1 MSKNEITRRAIARA
15 ITALPIFAATA
26 ARASA
31 AAATSATSRNEQ
43 AAQPHPAPAQAA
55 ASGEVSPLQKAHD
68 KVRQTSDKLRAI
80 DVAMTVEPAFT
91 FRA

>member
-1 MSKNEITRRAIARA
+1 MFKNEITRRAIARA
-15 ITALPIFAATA
+15 ITVLPIAAATA

-31 AAATSATSRNEQ
+31 AAAAPVTSRNEQ
-43 AAQPHPAPAQAA
+43 AASTPPAPAQTAPT
-55 ASGEVSPLQKAHD
+55 GESSPLQKAHD
-68 KVRQTSDKLRAI
+68 NVRKTSEKLRAI

>member
-15 ITALPIFAATA
+15 ITALPILAATA

-31 AAATSATSRNEQ
+31 TAVASAALRNGQ
-43 AAQPHPAPAQAA
+43 TVQPAAPAQAA
-55 ASGEVSPLQKAHD
+55 AGEANPLQKAHD
-68 KVRQTSDKLRAI
+68 QVRQTSEKLRAL

>member
-1 MSKNEITRRAIARA
+1 MSKNGITRRAIARA
-15 ITALPIFAATA
+15 ITALPIVAATA

-31 AAATSATSRNEQ
+31 ATAASATSRNEQ
-43 AAQPHPAPAQAA
+43 AVQPPPTPAQAA
-55 ASGEVSPLQKAHD
+55 TGEVSSLQKAQD
-68 KVRQTSDKLRAI
+68 NVRKTSEKLRAI